1 MPSFTSER
9 YPAAIARVL
18 LMAGTLVII
27 ETGLQLLSFAS
38 VRVQAVIGPEISYSL
53 PDAVL
58 GGKGNPK
65 HPDHDVA
72 GYRNRDRP
80 DRAAVVVLGD
90 SHSYGIAVT
99 RDEAWPHVLEASLG
113 QRVYNMAYSGYSPAQ
128 SLLQLKQA
136 LSFKPHHIVVSVYF
150 GNDFVEAFNASQWN
164 PAISALAP
172 PDLLRE
178 SRIKEAASP
187 MHILGNELYMADES
201 ANDPPGYVTRLRTL
215 LSLHSRLYGL
225 ARAARNVVRPPP
237 PPIGGI
243 GEGDFDTLV
252 PLVPPAKLRYWLIS
266 DQPNWRAILTTR
278 SHAFNMD
285 DRDVRVRLGVEIVK
299 RALKSIAEQTRAE
312 GVELLVVLLPTKDTV
327 FWPHTNLREGVLPQ
341 LVANEARL
349 KQELISDLNSQR
361 IDVVDATEPLREAPQ
376 QPYFEAADSHPNALG
391 HRVIADVVAAQ
402 LGGSDNSAR
411 DLSAATKLQ

>member
-1 MPSFTSER
+1 MLSFTLER
-9 YPAAIARVL
+9 YSAAIARVL

-27 ETGLQLLSFAS
+27 EIGLQLLSFVS

-65 HPDHDVA
+65 RPDHDVA
-72 GYRNRDRP
+72 GYRNTDQP
-80 DRAAVVVLGD
+80 DSAGIVVLGD
-90 SHSYGIAVT
+90 SHTYGVAVS

-113 QRVYNMAYSGYSPAQ
+113 QRVYNMAYPGYSPAQ

-150 GNDFVEAFNASQWN
+150 GNDFIEAFNTSQWN
-164 PAISALAP
+164 SAISNLAP

-178 SRIKEAASP
+178 SRIKEAESP
-187 MHILGNELYMADES
+187 LHILGNELYMADES
-201 ANDPPGYVTRLRTL
+201 ANDVPGYATRLRSL
-215 LSLHSRLYGL
+215 LSSHSRLYGL
-225 ARAARNVVRPPP
+225 MRAAKNFARPPTP
-237 PPIGGI
+237 STDFGAT
-243 GEGDFDTLV
+243 DFDTVIRL
-252 PLVPPAKLRYWLIS
+252 LPPAKLRYWMIT

-278 SHAFNMD
+278 SHAFGMN

-327 FWPHTNLREGVLPQ
+327 FWPHTNLKESVLSE
-341 LVANEARL
+341 LVATEARL
-349 KQELISDLNSQR
+349 KEELIGDLNSQR
-361 IDVVDATEPLREAPQ
+361 IDVVNATEPLRKAPR
-376 QPYFEAADSHPNALG
+376 QPYFETADSHPNALG
-391 HRVIADVVAAQ
+391 HRVIADVVAAR
-402 LGGSDNSAR
+402 LAASDNTAR
-411 DLSAATKLQ
+411 GVSAATKPQ